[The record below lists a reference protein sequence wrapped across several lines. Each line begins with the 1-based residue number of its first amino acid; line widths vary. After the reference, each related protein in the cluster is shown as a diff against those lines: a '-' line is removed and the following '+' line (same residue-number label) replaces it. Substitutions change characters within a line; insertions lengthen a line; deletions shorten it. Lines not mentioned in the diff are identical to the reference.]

1 MKRGNVPGPAAGKK
15 LPFVHNLPLVFPGRK
30 AYDIVNALEKEL
42 RLFFNQRTVGPPPRG
57 ARLRFQPRADSRLGG
72 GSSKRTHGILF
83 NRAGCKNLY
92 SQPLDAV

>member
-42 RLFFNQRTVGPPPRG
+42 RLFFNWRSAFAFPATRGQPPWRRFVEKNPWDS
-57 ARLRFQPRADSRLGG
+57 FQPRRL
-72 GSSKRTHGILF
+72 
-83 NRAGCKNLY
+83 
-92 SQPLDAV
+92 